1 MFHTF
6 TCKTYLIEVFFFRNM
21 QSLLI
26 FQSNAFATS
35 VLSFLDTD
43 TFKTPKYLVFNL
55 KKKRFRYS
63 KLRST
68 LTKCIVSDQAIFSHR
83 RFCDIGKPCT
93 EFNKVC
99 K

>member
-6 TCKTYLIEVFFFRNM
+6 TCKTYLIELRFFRNM

-43 TFKTPKYLVFNL
+43 IFKTPKYLVFNL
-55 KKKRFRYS
+55 KKKTFQIF
-63 KLRST
+63 KVKKT
-68 LTKCIVSDQAIFSHR
+68 LTKCIVSDQAILSHR
-83 RFCDIGKPCT
+83 RICDIGKPCS